1 MLIVVLKNEKLK
13 WFKIWNFRKIAKF
26 TCREICAHENRD
38 LNMSRKL
45 HVTRYFKTSLNCQ
58 EKSNYSICPLNKVP
72 EINCSWGYCSGHV
85 VRKLK
90 RKNKERKWCYLE
102 CDWIGF
108 SALMISDVSF
118 SVWVTAWRQ
127 APLEIWNLGMV
138 LYFPLSPSIP
148 TKTRPASMCHKWTQQ
163 VHLFFSFFWSG
174 LLFNETI
181 VPSSG
186 ERRKKRLPKMVK
198 NILKIESG
206 KTWTAFH
213 LLKGL
218 KATFTWMIG

>member
-13 WFKIWNFRKIAKF
+13 WFKIRNFRKIAKF
-26 TCREICAHENRD
+26 KCREICAHENRD

-72 EINCSWGYCSGHV
+72 EINCSWGYCSRHV

-102 CDWIGF
+102 CGWIGF

-118 SVWVTAWRQ
+118 SVCGLQRGDRRLWRSETWEWPCISPYSPPSPQ
-127 APLEIWNLGMV
+127 KHTQPRCAINGPSRYT
-138 LYFPLSPSIP
+138 YFF
-148 TKTRPASMCHKWTQQ
+148 
-163 VHLFFSFFWSG
+163 LFFDQVCCSM
-174 LLFNETI
+174 
-181 VPSSG
+181 
-186 ERRKKRLPKMVK
+186 KQ
-198 NILKIESG
+198 
-206 KTWTAFH
+206 
-213 LLKGL
+213 
-218 KATFTWMIG
+218 

>member
-1 MLIVVLKNEKLK
+1 M
-13 WFKIWNFRKIAKF
+13 
-26 TCREICAHENRD
+26 
-38 LNMSRKL
+38 
-45 HVTRYFKTSLNCQ
+45 
-58 EKSNYSICPLNKVP
+58 
-72 EINCSWGYCSGHV
+72 
-85 VRKLK
+85 RKLK

-102 CDWIGF
+102 CGWIGF

-118 SVWVTAWRQ
+118 SVCGLQRGDRRLWRS
-127 APLEIWNLGMV
+127 ETWERSCI
-138 LYFPLSPSIP
+138 SPYPPPSP
-148 TKTRPASMCHKWTQQ
+148 QKHTASMCHKWTQQ

-218 KATFTWMIG
+218 KATGIHLPEWLGKAHHNHRRFTKGFEKEKVAKIMFSFISWNLHEGWDEWFHYHSTHQQQETP

>member
-1 MLIVVLKNEKLK
+1 
-13 WFKIWNFRKIAKF
+13 
-26 TCREICAHENRD
+26 
-38 LNMSRKL
+38 MSRKL

-72 EINCSWGYCSGHV
+72 EINCSWGYCSRHV

-102 CDWIGF
+102 CGWIGF

-118 SVWVTAWRQ
+118 SVCGLQSGDRRLWRS
-127 APLEIWNLGMV
+127 ETWEWSCI
-138 LYFPLSPSIP
+138 SPYPPPSP
-148 TKTRPASMCHKWTQQ
+148 QKHTASMCHKWTQQ

>member
-1 MLIVVLKNEKLK
+1 MLIVVHKNEKLK

-26 TCREICAHENRD
+26 TCREICANENRD
-38 LNMSRKL
+38 LTMSRKL

-118 SVWVTAWRQ
+118 SVCGLQSGDRRLWRS
-127 APLEIWNLGMV
+127 ETWERSCI
-138 LYFPLSPSIP
+138 SPYPPPSP
-148 TKTRPASMCHKWTQQ
+148 QKHTASMCHKWTQQ

-181 VPSSG
+181 DPSSG
-186 ERRKKRLPKMVK
+186 ERRKKRLLKMVK

>member
-102 CDWIGF
+102 CGWIGF

-118 SVWVTAWRQ
+118 SVCGLQRGDRRLWRSETWERSGNEGFEKEKV
-127 APLEIWNLGMV
+127 AKIMFSFISWNLHEGWDEWFH
-138 LYFPLSPSIP
+138 YHS
-148 TKTRPASMCHKWTQQ
+148 THQQ
-163 VHLFFSFFWSG
+163 Q
-174 LLFNETI
+174 ET
-181 VPSSG
+181 P
-186 ERRKKRLPKMVK
+186 
-198 NILKIESG
+198 
-206 KTWTAFH
+206 
-213 LLKGL
+213 
-218 KATFTWMIG
+218 